1 MINLSPAESKPCE
14 ERQLAEFAPL
24 RAAVWALWISR
35 SNPTLLTKLWG
46 IVPLLVVQMCWGT
59 RVLSPDAPV
68 TGMGLSKHGKIPLT
82 LSLGGLNSLL
92 GDEGL
97 MGLVLNGALMH

>member
-1 MINLSPAESKPCE
+1 M
-14 ERQLAEFAPL
+14 
-24 RAAVWALWISR
+24 
-35 SNPTLLTKLWG
+35 
-46 IVPLLVVQMCWGT
+46 
-59 RVLSPDAPV
+59 LSPDAPV
-68 TGMGLSKHGKIPLT
+68 AGMGLSEHGKIPLT